1 MFPASSAANYRLHFF
16 LSLLGCFR
24 CPHQVLPTQP
34 AAQGCAS
41 GLAGWGWRGAEDEQ
55 PRGGGGHSQRART
68 SPHSPWNP
76 EQWLP
81 LGSLMRI
88 CCMNISSATRYWFLG
103 SDGRVPA
110 SYNPRDNHTVIVI
123 PIRTARPHSAGWQPP
138 VVALPVHSDSL
149 RALSGPLPHCVVQ
162 T

>member
-1 MFPASSAANYRLHFF
+1 MFPASSAANYWLHFF

-34 AAQGCAS
+34 AARGCAS
-41 GLAGWGWRGAEDEQ
+41 GLAGWGRRGAEDEQ
-55 PRGGGGHSQRART
+55 PRGEGGDTPRGRGPP
-68 SPHSPWNP
+68 PHHGLH
-76 EQWLP
+76 QWLP

-88 CCMNISSATRYWFLG
+88 CCMNISSATRCWFLG

-123 PIRTARPHSAGWQPP
+123 LIVTARPHSAGWQPP
-138 VVALPVHSDSL
+138 VVALPVHTDPL
-149 RALSGPLPHCVVQ
+149 RVLSGPLPHCVVQ